1 MSAEGGSEKAPPVV
15 RRGPV
20 LVCLALG
27 SNLGGR
33 LDHLRKGVRGLK
45 EGGVVVERVSR
56 VVETPPLGY
65 EDQPPFLNLA
75 LGGRWGATPG
85 ALLDLMRD
93 VEEGAGRTR
102 SFPDAPR
109 TLDVDLVF
117 FGERIVRSPAL
128 TVPHPRWRERT
139 FVARPLAE
147 IVPDVLD
154 PETGWRVEEVVRS
167 WPMGPEEIRVVGRI
181 E

>member
-1 MSAEGGSEKAPPVV
+1 MI
-15 RRGPV
+15 RRDPV

-33 LDHLRKGVRGLK
+33 LDHLRGGVRGLE

-56 VVETPPLGY
+56 VVETPPVGY

-75 LGGRWGATPG
+75 LGGRWGDTPKSLL
-85 ALLDLMRD
+85 ALIRD
-93 VEEGAGRTR
+93 VEEDAGRIR

-117 FGERIVRSPAL
+117 FGERIVRSRGL